1 MCFGIAFGI
10 YNLSIEKIYKLKTTY
25 NYGHD

>member
-1 MCFGIAFGI
+1 MCFGIAFGT
-10 YNLSIEKIYKLKTTY
+10 YYLPIEKIYKLKTTY